1 MFSIDNL
8 KNVTKEQALR
18 NFEIK
23 QERQM
28 RIGRIIV
35 FIIAL
40 VNIISSIF
48 SAFVEFNFISLIV
61 QIALSIALFSGV
73 TWVRYFFAVGTALSA
88 VFGLYALFTT
98 AELPIFSVV
107 YVLAIT
113 LFSIIS
119 SILLFANKCVDE
131 FLYSQKNG

>member
-73 TWVRYFFAVGTALSA
+73 TYQTCRM
-88 VFGLYALFTT
+88 
-98 AELPIFSVV
+98 E
-107 YVLAIT
+107 
-113 LFSIIS
+113 
-119 SILLFANKCVDE
+119 
-131 FLYSQKNG
+131 